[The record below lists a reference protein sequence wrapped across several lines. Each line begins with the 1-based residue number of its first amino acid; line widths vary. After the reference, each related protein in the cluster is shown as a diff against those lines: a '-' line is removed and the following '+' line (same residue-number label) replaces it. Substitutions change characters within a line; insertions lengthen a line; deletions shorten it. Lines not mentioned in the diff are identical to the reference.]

1 MGNKQDKGGAMPQLF
16 LDNKLG
22 NSFKSRVAGM
32 PRYADSS
39 SSRFTAMDILKKLL
53 YYYHEIDKGITTEGI
68 KKNRRLKSSA
78 SQMST
83 PLLKSNKSSENPFE
97 ESYELMNVN
106 R

>member
-1 MGNKQDKGGAMPQLF
+1 MGNKQDKGGTMPQLH

-22 NSFKSRVAGM
+22 NSFKSRVAGVH
-32 PRYADSS
+32 RYIDPSS
-39 SSRFTAMDILKKLL
+39 TRFTAMDILKKLL

-68 KKNRRLKSSA
+68 KKNRRLKSTA
-78 SQMST
+78 SQMLT
-83 PLLKSNKSSENPFE
+83 PSLKSNKSSENPLE